1 MSKVYALLVGLRITR
16 HSEGKSH
23 KFQWTVLPLPPT
35 CNIKRGSG
43 QGGHIRLHSQVH
55 LIRATAT
62 FRCLQRGFSS
72 PSARMI
78 FLASLSFV
86 WHIFHVYQLKWMRS
100 LIRPAVPP
108 PPPLHTLRHNIYTRM
123 LLLGTRLLLLIGR
136 YKSWFA
142 VMFCLISNMS
152 INLN

>member
-16 HSEGKSH
+16 HSKGKSH

-100 LIRPAVPP
+100 LIRPAVAPTP
-108 PPPLHTLRHNIYTRM
+108 HCTPYATTYTLACCCWG
-123 LLLGTRLLLLIGR
+123 LD
-136 YKSWFA
+136 
-142 VMFCLISNMS
+142 FCCLSGA
-152 INLN
+152 INLDTLSCSV